1 MLTLSVLREKAK
13 DLTIANFLE
22 CRGTPNYGVFSWKYK
37 GSLGN
42 RFLEG
47 AGCNK

>member
-1 MLTLSVLREKAK
+1 MTLSVLREKAK

-22 CRGTPNYGVFSWKYK
+22 CRGTSNYEVFSWKHK
-37 GSLGN
+37 NSLGN

-47 AGCNK
+47 AGE